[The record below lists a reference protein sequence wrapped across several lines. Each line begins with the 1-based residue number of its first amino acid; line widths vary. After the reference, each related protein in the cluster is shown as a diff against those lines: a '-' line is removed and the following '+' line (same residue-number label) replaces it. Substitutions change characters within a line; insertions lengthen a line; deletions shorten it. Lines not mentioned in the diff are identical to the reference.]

1 MKKLVIGIIFTVA
14 AAATL
19 PCAAAGAAFTYQGVI
34 KEVDGATPSVKNRTI
49 EFRIYDG
56 PGTSAQVL
64 WGRAYNV
71 LLDANGLFNTSLTD
85 AAGSEIDGVPSTGL
99 AGVLARNSG
108 TTLYIGL
115 TVDNSSGEISPRSRR
130 ARRSSPCRTPSMR
143 RTRPRRAATSR
154 WRERPR

>member
-85 AAGSEIDGVPSTGL
+85 AAGSEIDG
-99 AGVLARNSG
+99 A
-108 TTLYIGL
+108 
-115 TVDNSSGEISPRSRR
+115 RSRR
-130 ARRSSPCRTPSMR
+130 ARRSLPCRTPSMR
-143 RTRPRRAATSR
+143 RTRPRRAAISR